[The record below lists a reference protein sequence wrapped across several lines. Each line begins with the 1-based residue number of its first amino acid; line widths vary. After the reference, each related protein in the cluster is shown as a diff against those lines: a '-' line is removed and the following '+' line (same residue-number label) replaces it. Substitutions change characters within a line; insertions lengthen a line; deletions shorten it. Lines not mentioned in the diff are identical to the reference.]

1 MQVVRVRLDIIS
13 DRIGDCTV
21 PDILM
26 EWELDSTA
34 WHLEI
39 DLVDVLLDRI
49 TEVRTQQSTEI
60 GASPDRLKSW
70 VKARRPLNLA

>member
-1 MQVVRVRLDIIS
+1 MQVARLRLDIIS
-13 DRIGDCTV
+13 DRIGDCAI

-26 EWELDSTA
+26 EWELDATA

-49 TEVRTQQSTEI
+49 AEVRTQQSTEI
-60 GASPDRLKSW
+60 RASPDRLKSW

>member
-1 MQVVRVRLDIIS
+1 
-13 DRIGDCTV
+13 
-21 PDILM
+21 M
-26 EWELDSTA
+26 EWELDATA

-49 TEVRTQQSTEI
+49 AEVRTQQSTEI
-60 GASPDRLKSW
+60 RASPDRLKSW